1 MQGSQLRSLLLIPSL
16 LATLAAAPSAGAAP
30 LPRHLLPA
38 RIASTLRTH
47 ALAGLAT
54 AVAVSDT
61 ETGTVLYRRN
71 ALRPLLPASNE
82 KLYVT
87 IAALTELGPDFRYE
101 TRVVEAGTRSGGV
114 LHGNLF
120 IVGAGDPTLSRFRIT
135 ELARLIHAAG
145 ITRVTGRILGDET
158 LFDRRRSGPGWPARF
173 IDVECPPLSAIAID
187 RDVAI
192 QGTFVRTPA
201 RRAARLLREALE
213 QRSIKT
219 GPVGVG
225 KAPTTATPIA
235 KTSSPPLWRILRF
248 MNRESDNFTAEMVAK
263 GVGAYA
269 GAGGTTAEGMRVARG
284 AIAPLLGDEAP
295 RLTLADGSGLSLADR
310 STASA
315 LARLLTAAS
324 ADPTIASAVFGS
336 LSIAGRNG
344 TLERR
349 MLTLGGRVRG
359 KTGTLEGVS
368 SLTAYVTSTT
378 GHRYV
383 ISIVMNRSSLSFR
396 HAHSAQDEIAS
407 LVARLADN

>member
-1 MQGSQLRSLLLIPSL
+1 MKALLVFPAL
-16 LATLAAAPSAGAAP
+16 LAALATAPQAGAAP

-38 RIASTLRTH
+38 RIASTLRAH
-47 ALAGLAT
+47 GLAGPAT

-61 ETGTVLYRRN
+61 ETGAVLYRRN

-101 TRVVEAGTRSGGV
+101 TRVVGAGTRSGGV

-120 IVGAGDPTLSRFRIT
+120 IVGAGDPTLSRYRIAD
-135 ELARLIHAAG
+135 LARLIRAAG

-158 LFDRRRSGPGWPARF
+158 LFDRRRSGPGWPRRF
-173 IDVECPPLSAIAID
+173 VDVECPPLSAIAVD
-187 RDVAI
+187 RDVTLKGSFA
-192 QGTFVRTPA
+192 RTPA

-213 QRSIKT
+213 ARSVTT

-225 KAPTTATPIA
+225 KAPTTATPLA

-269 GAGGTTAEGMRVARG
+269 GSGGTTAEGMRVARG

-295 RLTLADGSGLSLADR
+295 RQTLMDGSGLSLADR

-315 LARLLTAAS
+315 LARLLTAA
-324 ADPTIASAVFGS
+324 AAEPEIAAAVFGS
-336 LSIAGRNG
+336 LSIAGKNG

-349 MLTLGGRVRG
+349 MLALGGRVRG
-359 KTGTLEGVS
+359 KTGTLDGVS

-383 ISIVMNRSSLSFR
+383 ISIVMNRSSLSFWQ
-396 HAHSAQDEIAS
+396 AHSAQDEIAA
-407 LVARLADN
+407 LVARLADA

>member
-1 MQGSQLRSLLLIPSL
+1 MRALLVITV
-16 LATLAAAPSAGAAP
+16 ALAALAAPPPAGAAP

-38 RIASTLRTH
+38 RIASTLRAH
-47 ALAGLAT
+47 GLAGPAT

-101 TRVVEAGTRSGGV
+101 TRVVAAGTRAGRV

-120 IVGAGDPTLSRFRIT
+120 IVGAGDPTLSRYRIA
-135 ELARLIHAAG
+135 ELAHLVRASG
-145 ITRVTGRILGDET
+145 IRRVTGRILGDET

-173 IDVECPPLSAIAID
+173 VDVECPPLSALAVD
-187 RDVAI
+187 RDVTS
-192 QGTFVRTPA
+192 QGSFARTPA

-213 QRSIKT
+213 ARSVTT

-225 KAPTTATPIA
+225 KAPTTATPLA

-263 GVGAYA
+263 GIGAYA

-295 RLTLADGSGLSLADR
+295 RQTLMDGSGLSLADR

-315 LARLLTAAS
+315 LARLLTAA
-324 ADPTIASAVFGS
+324 AAEPEIAAAVFGS
-336 LSIAGRNG
+336 LSIAGKNG

-349 MLTLGGRVRG
+349 MLALGGRVRG
-359 KTGTLEGVS
+359 KTGTLDGVS

-383 ISIVMNRSSLSFR
+383 ISIVMNRSSLSFWQ
-396 HAHSAQDEIAS
+396 AHSAQDEIAA
-407 LVARLADN
+407 LVARLSDS